1 MEERRSLL
9 EKKGTD
15 EVVVRIPGSEYQ
27 TRGSSSRSNLDP
39 RDAKNFQSVGQSSAQ
54 GVTQSG
60 PTPSRPRVN
69 PTGYSATKKFSPS
82 PLMSK
87 RRSRFEEPSWH
98 SVVASVK
105 DITQLKNSESSP
117 SMGSPYSDASA
128 NATKDSVKSMRNVG
142 QTPPWKAAEVEDDE
156 HVYKAAN
163 SKVREMAGK
172 KFIKIIIWIE
182 LAAFVCIMGLLI
194 ASLTVRKL
202 KNTEI
207 WHLELWK
214 WCVQV
219 LAIFCGRL
227 VTDWLINTL
236 VFLIEKEY
244 LLKQKVLYF
253 VYGLKDSVQ
262 TFTWLLFILLVWVL
276 LMNYG
281 VKRSMQETET
291 LHYVTMALASCVVG
305 AAIWLVKTLA
315 IKLLASSFQCKR
327 FFDRIQESLFH
338 HYIVKTLSGP
348 PLMEQEDKLYGR
360 LSFKYIK
367 GVAKKLEEVIDV
379 EKLSKIDRN
388 QISAWTMKGL
398 VNVISD
404 SSLGTSTLVGSLDQ
418 CCDEDAEQQNTEITS
433 QSEAMAAADEIFKN
447 VTKKSGHEYIE
458 EKDLLRFMK
467 KEDVDKFIHLVH
479 GAAKTRRI
487 YRSSLKDW
495 LVSVYLER
503 KSLAYSLNDTKT
515 AIEELNRL
523 VSAVV
528 LVVIIIV
535 SLLMMGVLTTQVLV
549 FISSQVLV
557 VAFMFGNTAKTV
569 FEAIIFVFVMNPYDV
584 GDRCVIDGVQMVVE
598 EMNILTTVFV
608 RNDGE
613 MIFYPNS
620 VLSTKPISNF
630 YRSPNMSDS
639 VEFTVD
645 FSTSHDSITALRDE
659 VKGYLEDRSH
669 YWKKDH
675 SIVFNEIEDL
685 NKLKMTL
692 HVTHTIN
699 FQNPGDRNIR
709 RSELMWELKRIFE
722 KLGIKYRL
730 LPQEVRVSYT
740 GSPPAD
746 ARF

>member
-1 MEERRSLL
+1 MENRKSLL
-9 EKKGTD
+9 EKKGTK
-15 EVVVRIPGSEYQ
+15 EVVVMIPGSEYQ
-27 TRGSSSRSNLDP
+27 SRGSSPRSNLEP
-39 RDAKNFQSVGQSSAQ
+39 TEIKNLQSRAQSSPQ
-54 GVTQSG
+54 GITRSG
-60 PTPSRPRVN
+60 PTLSKPRVN
-69 PTGYSATKKFSPS
+69 PTDRLATNKFFSSPWI
-82 PLMSK
+82 SK
-87 RRSRFEEPSWH
+87 RKSRFEEPSCH
-98 SVVASVK
+98 GDATSVK
-105 DITQLKNSESSP
+105 DNTQLKISESSP
-117 SMGSPYSDASA
+117 YNDTSA
-128 NATKDSVKSMRNVG
+128 NATKDGMKPVLNAA
-142 QTPPWKAAEVEDDE
+142 QTPPSKAAEVEDDE

-163 SKVREMAGK
+163 LKVQEMAGK
-172 KFIKIIIWIE
+172 KFAKYIIWIE
-182 LAAFVCIMGLLI
+182 FAAFVCIMGLLI

-202 KNTEI
+202 KDTEI

-227 VTDWLINTL
+227 VIDWLINTL
-236 VFLIEKEY
+236 VLLIEKDY
-244 LLKQKVLYF
+244 LLKHKVLYF
-253 VYGLKDSVQ
+253 VFGLKDSVQ
-262 TFTWLLFILLVWVL
+262 RFTWLVFILLVWVL
-276 LMNYG
+276 LMNHG
-281 VKRSMQETET
+281 VKRSEQERET
-291 LHYVTMALASCVVG
+291 LHYVTRALASCVIG
-305 AAIWLVKTLA
+305 AAIWLVKTLS
-315 IKLLASSFQCKR
+315 IKLLSASFQCKR

-338 HYIVKTLSGP
+338 HYVVKTLSGS
-348 PLMEQEDKLYGR
+348 PLMEQDDKLYGR
-360 LSFKYIK
+360 LSFKKYIK

-379 EKLSKIDRN
+379 DKLSKIDRD

-404 SSLGTSTLVGSLDQ
+404 SSLGISTLVRSLNQ
-418 CCDEDAEQQNTEITS
+418 YCDEDTEQQNKEITN
-433 QSEAMAAADEIFKN
+433 QSEAMAAADEIFKH

-467 KEDVDKFIHLVH
+467 KKDVDKFIPLVP

-487 YRSSLKDW
+487 NRSSLKDW

-523 VSAVV
+523 ASAVL

-549 FISSQVLV
+549 FISSQLLL
-557 VAFMFGNTAKTV
+557 VAFMFGNSVKTV
-569 FEAIIFVFVMNPYDV
+569 FEAIIFVFVMHPFDV
-584 GDRCVIDGVQMVVE
+584 GDRCVIDGVQMAVE

-645 FSTSHDSITALRDE
+645 FSTSPDSITALRDE
-659 VKGYLEDRSH
+659 VKRYLEERPN

-675 SIVFNEIEDL
+675 SIVVKEIEDMS
-685 NKLKMTL
+685 KLKMAL
-692 HVTHTIN
+692 YVTHTIN
-699 FQNPGDRNIR
+699 FQNPGDRNSR
-709 RSELMWELKRIFE
+709 RSELLWELKRIFE
-722 KLGIKYRL
+722 KHGIRYHL
-730 LPQEVRVSYT
+730 LPQEVRVSYA
-740 GSPPAD
+740 GSAPAG

>member
-1 MEERRSLL
+1 MEDRRSLL

-27 TRGSSSRSNLDP
+27 GRGSSSRSNLDP
-39 RDAKNFQSVGQSSAQ
+39 RDVKNFQSRGQSSAQ
-54 GVTQSG
+54 GIIQSG
-60 PTPSRPRVN
+60 PTPSKPRVD
-69 PTGYSATKKFSPS
+69 PTGYSATKKFSAS

-98 SVVASVK
+98 SVAASVK

-117 SMGSPYSDASA
+117 NMGSPYSHTSA
-128 NATKDSVKSMRNVG
+128 NATKDGAKAMRDAA
-142 QTPPWKAAEVEDDE
+142 QTPPSKAAEVEDDE

-163 SKVREMAGK
+163 LKVREMAGK

-194 ASLTVRKL
+194 ASLTVGKL
-202 KNTEI
+202 KNREI

-227 VTDWLINTL
+227 ATDWLINTL

-281 VKRSMQETET
+281 VKRSMQERET

-418 CCDEDAEQQNTEITS
+418 CCDEDGEHQNTEITS

-467 KEDVDKFIHLVH
+467 KADVDKFIHLVH

-487 YRSSLKDW
+487 DRSSLKDW

-535 SLLMMGVLTTQVLV
+535 SLLMMGVLTTQVVV

-639 VEFTVD
+639 VEFTVN
-645 FSTSHDSITALRDE
+645 FSTSHDSITALRGE
-659 VKGYLEDRSH
+659 VKRYLEERSH

-675 SIVFNEIEDL
+675 SIVVDEIEDL

-699 FQNPGDRNIR
+699 FQNPGDRNSR

-722 KLGIKYRL
+722 KLGIRYRL